1 MIEPDFITDLGSP
14 NAYLVHKVLPEIER
28 RTGVR
33 FRYRPCLLGGIFK
46 ETGNQSPF
54 FAFADIKHKLDYE
67 RLEIRRYVAEHKLDA
82 FKFNSHFPMNTL
94 TLMRMAAAV
103 ELDAPDQLRAFFDA
117 GFAGMWE
124 QDRDFTQD
132 DVIRAHFTEAGF
144 DADRLLARTSDT
156 EVKAHLIANTQ
167 DAVVRGVFGM
177 PTIFV
182 GREMFYG
189 KERLAQIEAEIQ
201 KQLS

>member
-1 MIEPDFITDLGSP
+1 MIEAEFITDLGSP

-28 RTGVR
+28 RTGVQ

-67 RLEIRRYVAEHKLDA
+67 MLEIRRYVAEHELGA
-82 FKFNSHFPMNTL
+82 FQFNSHFPMNTL

-103 ELDAPDQLRAFFDA
+103 ELDAPDRLRAFIEA
-117 GFAGMWE
+117 GFVGMWE
-124 QDRDFTQD
+124 QDKDFTQET
-132 DVIRAHFTEAGF
+132 VIKAHFSDAGF
-144 DADRLLARTSDT
+144 DAETLLTRTSDT

-167 DAVVRGVFGM
+167 DAVVRGAFGM

-182 GREMFYG
+182 GQEMFYG
-189 KERLAQIEAEIQ
+189 KERLAQIEAEIR
-201 KQLS
+201 KQTS

>member
-14 NAYLVHKVLPEIER
+14 NAYLVHKVLPQIES
-28 RTGVR
+28 RTGAR

-67 RLEIRRYVAEHKLDA
+67 MLEVRRYVAAHDLTA

-94 TLMRMAAAV
+94 TLMRMAASV

-132 DVIRAHFTEAGF
+132 EVIRAHFSDAGF

-167 DAVVRGVFGM
+167 DAVGRGVFGM

-182 GREMFYG
+182 GEEMFYG
-189 KERLAQIEAEIQ
+189 KERLAQIEAQILR
-201 KQLS
+201 QLS

>member
-14 NAYLVHKVLPEIER
+14 NAYLVHKVLPSIEA

-67 RLEIRRYVAEHKLDA
+67 MLEIRRYVDAHQLDA
-82 FKFNSHFPMNTL
+82 FRFNSHFPINTL

-103 ELDAPDQLRAFFDA
+103 ELDAPDQVRAFLDA
-117 GFAGMWE
+117 GFVGMWE
-124 QDRDFTQD
+124 QDLDFTQD
-132 DVIRAHFTEAGF
+132 EVIRAHFSDAGF
-144 DADRLLARTSDT
+144 DVQTLLARAGDT

-167 DAVVRGVFGM
+167 DAVVRGAFGM
-177 PTIFV
+177 PTVFV
-182 GREMFYG
+182 GEEMFYG

>member
-1 MIEPDFITDLGSP
+1 MTEPDFITDLGSP
-14 NAYLVHKVLPEIER
+14 NAYLVHKVLPGIEQ
-28 RTGVR
+28 RTGVS

-67 RLEIRRYVAEHKLDA
+67 MLEIRRYVAEHELGA
-82 FKFNSHFPMNTL
+82 FKFNTHFPMNTL

-103 ELDAPDQLRAFFDA
+103 ELDAPDEVRAFLDA

-124 QDRDFTQD
+124 QDRDFTQE
-132 DVIRAHFTEAGF
+132 DVIKAHFSDAGF
-144 DADRLLARTSDT
+144 DAETLLARTRDAD
-156 EVKAHLIANTQ
+156 VKAHLIANTQ

-182 GREMFYG
+182 GEEMFYG
-189 KERLAQIEAEIQ
+189 KERLAQIEAEIR
-201 KQLS
+201 KQIS

>member
-14 NAYLVHKVLPEIER
+14 NAYLVHKVLPQIES
-28 RTGVR
+28 RTGAQ

-82 FKFNSHFPMNTL
+82 FQFNAHFPMNTL

-124 QDRDFTQD
+124 QNRDFTQEE
-132 DVIRAHFTEAGF
+132 VIKAHFGDAGF
-144 DADRLLARTSDT
+144 DADTLLARTADT

-167 DAVVRGVFGM
+167 DAVVRGAFGM

-182 GREMFYG
+182 GEEMFYG
-189 KERLAQIEAEIQ
+189 KERLAQIEAEIVRQ
-201 KQLS
+201 RS